1 MGKVRAMLG
10 HPSWPWI
17 KRAGGG
23 LFLLVVVGLLVRY
36 ARNVDWLRVKESV
49 LALPHPVLLQ
59 ALGFAVVSHA
69 VYSLMDVVGW
79 HYTGH
84 HMRRYQVM
92 LVSFISYAFNLNLG
106 SLVGGIGLRYR
117 LYTNHDVR
125 YGNITRIVTLA
136 LITNWIGYILLAG
149 LVFTI
154 APLELP
160 PHFKVDSEELRMIGV
175 ALLSVAV
182 LYLVLCGWS
191 KQRSWEIRGHDVDL
205 PTLRMA
211 LAQFAISGTHW
222 MTMAAVPWTLLGGAI
237 DYPTVLSVLLI
248 AAMAGV
254 MLHIPAGLGVTEA
267 VFIALLS
274 HRIPEH
280 QLLGALLAYR
290 AIFYLTPLVVGALL
304 YAKVEMHTRK
314 EVAAS

>member
-191 KQRSWEIRGHDVDL
+191 KQRSWEIRGHDVEL
-205 PTLRMA
+205 PSLRLA
-211 LAQFAISGTHW
+211 LAQFSISCTHW
-222 MTMAAVPWTLLGGAI
+222 MTMAAVPWTLLGGAV

-248 AAMAGV
+248 AAIAGV

-290 AIFYLTPLVVGALL
+290 AIFYLTPLLVGALL
-304 YAKVEMHTRK
+304 YVKVEMRTRK